1 MKKKIYYRRKSK
13 SIVMEGCKDGK
24 AILIWTIPEPE
35 KLISLFIEKPSDFMN
50 EKLPK
55 IIEKINSLDI
65 KHAKEDKDV
74 A

>member
-1 MKKKIYYRRKSK
+1 MKKQIFYRRKNK
-13 SIVMEGCKDGK
+13 SIIIEGYKNGK
-24 AILIWTIPEPE
+24 ATFIWTIPSPE
-35 KLISLFIEKPSDFMN
+35 KLIELLSQKQSDFIN

-65 KHAKEDKDV
+65 KHAKEAKSI